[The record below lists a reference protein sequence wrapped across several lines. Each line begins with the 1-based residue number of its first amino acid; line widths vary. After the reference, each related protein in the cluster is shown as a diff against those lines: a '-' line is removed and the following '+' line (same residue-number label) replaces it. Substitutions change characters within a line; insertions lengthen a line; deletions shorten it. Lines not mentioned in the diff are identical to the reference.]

1 MDFLIGLIGFAV
13 AALIIYWLYIKKK
26 VKLLVALIWGIV
38 GGLVS
43 AGVVAFL
50 YAVVTGIYGD
60 AVVKFVLNKIFG
72 FTGLKF

>member
-13 AALIIYWLYIKKK
+13 AAFIIYWLYIKKK

-43 AGVVAFL
+43 AGVVAFI
-50 YAVVTGIYGD
+50 YAVVTGIDGD
-60 AVVKFVLNKIFG
+60 AVVKFILNKIFG